1 MILLLLSHA
10 HTDTHSARWRFT
22 ATPSPPAAPV
32 EPSFSQKARADSCV
46 SAPAHGFQGGP
57 QEPPRA
63 ALRAPL
69 LCWHYDRD
77 LPPPLQVTAWKPC
90 TVGDGT
96 PRRSKLTPSNP
107 EQRERRCPMG
117 MPDFYFVPA
126 RKKLLACFELGH
138 VVGLLAVHLFLAE
151 GSSGFMAAGQ
161 RREKRGS
168 PSQHATPFGLC
179 FEFKLQIFK
188 IKVKKEDRT
197 KQIHVLRL
205 LLCTH
210 LY

>member
-1 MILLLLSHA
+1 
-10 HTDTHSARWRFT
+10 
-22 ATPSPPAAPV
+22 
-32 EPSFSQKARADSCV
+32 
-46 SAPAHGFQGGP
+46 
-57 QEPPRA
+57 
-63 ALRAPL
+63 
-69 LCWHYDRD
+69 
-77 LPPPLQVTAWKPC
+77 
-90 TVGDGT
+90 
-96 PRRSKLTPSNP
+96 
-107 EQRERRCPMG
+107 MG

-179 FEFKLQIFK
+179 FKFKLQIFK